1 MQRLEYD
8 YTYESKWI
16 DYLVQQSINEATLDR
31 YVGEC
36 LVFSEGSNV
45 YDKLVAINEAISD
58 KITSAWDKIMDFL
71 RRMWGKFTE
80 TLNSILAKDTT
91 YLEKYKDIILSKPIK
106 AFAQVSMFDLTAGE
120 KNIAN
125 IPVPIIDSGIM
136 DSIPVKTGETDETKS
151 ALDAMRTRIVSAWQS
166 GKPNQNPEGKE
177 WQQWLVDF
185 FKGALGGEKNY
196 NADALDIRGMY
207 QFCMNKS
214 KLLSTLDK
222 DRKNIETSSKEFADE
237 AKKYATDS
245 AGPNAGGKDLPFNPQ
260 TAKNAKAIV
269 TDNGTKMVK
278 DGVIDNG
285 KFYFKASNGEWK
297 TDSNAVTDENQIKN
311 FQKNAVTGG
320 NDNSKPATSTGD
332 AKPNANSV
340 KEEAAYYA
348 KQAQQVGIQDADL
361 KKADTYIDKKN
372 NTINKGIVQRVKE
385 AASKLGKKIADFVA
399 GETVYSAV
407 YDTYFNEVDF
417 SKGDT
422 GNSGSTS
429 SGNAGTTA
437 AAVAQKNS
445 VANQNRG
452 AGEAVK
458 AGTKYTQEQISN
470 KATNWI
476 TACKDVLTAKM
487 TATEYIHKEYMTI
500 IKTHVAYYVGREKI
514 EDNRNAPAA
523 QNRDNN
529 PQGNAN
535 TQNQQT
541 QGTPENQGTATGG
554 GQ

>member
-36 LVFSEGSNV
+36 LVFSEGYNV

-125 IPVPIIDSGIM
+125 TPVPIIDSGIM

-151 ALDAMRTRIVSAWQS
+151 ALDGMRTRIVSAWQS

-245 AGPNAGGKDLPFNPQ
+245 AGPNAGGKGLKFDPQ

-297 TDSNAVTDENQIKN
+297 TDTNAVTDENQIKN

-320 NDNSKPATSTGD
+320 NDNSKPATVD
-332 AKPNANSV
+332 KAK
-340 KEEAAYYA
+340 A
-348 KQAQQVGIQDADL
+348 KQQADQIANEAKAAGVTQDGYSEPE
-361 KKADTYIDKKN
+361 TYINKSDGSFLTGLRDKVKGLINAAKN
-372 NTINKGIVQRVKE
+372 KVN
-385 AASKLGKKIADFVA
+385 
-399 GETVYSAV
+399 GESTYSVVYN
-407 YDTYFNEVDF
+407 TYFNEVDF

-541 QGTPENQGTATGG
+541 QGAPENQGTATGG

>member
-36 LVFSEGSNV
+36 LVFSEGYNV

-125 IPVPIIDSGIM
+125 TPVPIIDSGIM

-245 AGPNAGGKDLPFNPQ
+245 AGPNAGGKGLKFDPQ

-297 TDSNAVTDENQIKN
+297 TDPNAVTDENQIKN

-320 NDNSKPATSTGD
+320 NDNSKPAVDKAAERKKAED
-332 AKPNANSV
+332 AA
-340 KEEAAYYA
+340 EEAKNGNIKDAELLKPDHYLDKDGKFLDQAY
-348 KQAQQVGIQDADL
+348 
-361 KKADTYIDKKN
+361 KN
-372 NTINKGIVQRVKE
+372 MKSQIKTTVN
-385 AASKLGKKIADFVA
+385 AS
-399 GETVYSAV
+399 TVFSSV

-422 GNSGSTS
+422 GNNGSTS

>member
-91 YLEKYKDIILSKPIK
+91 YLEKYKDIILNKPIK

-125 IPVPIIDSGIM
+125 TPVPIIDSGIM

-245 AGPNAGGKDLPFNPQ
+245 AGPNAGGKGLKFDPQ

-297 TDSNAVTDENQIKN
+297 TDPNAVTDENQIKN

-320 NDNSKPATSTGD
+320 NDNSKPAVDKAAERKKAED
-332 AKPNANSV
+332 AA
-340 KEEAAYYA
+340 EEAKNGNIKDAELLKPDHYLDKDGKFLDQAY
-348 KQAQQVGIQDADL
+348 
-361 KKADTYIDKKN
+361 KN
-372 NTINKGIVQRVKE
+372 MKSQIKTTVN
-385 AASKLGKKIADFVA
+385 AS
-399 GETVYSAV
+399 TVFSSV

-535 TQNQQT
+535 TQKQQT

>member
-91 YLEKYKDIILSKPIK
+91 YLEKYKDIILNKPIK

-245 AGPNAGGKDLPFNPQ
+245 AGPNAGGKGLKFDPQ

-297 TDSNAVTDENQIKN
+297 TDPNAVTDENQIKN

-320 NDNSKPATSTGD
+320 NDNSKPAVDKAAERKKAED
-332 AKPNANSV
+332 AA
-340 KEEAAYYA
+340 EEAKNGNIKDAELLKPDHYLDKDGKFLDQAY
-348 KQAQQVGIQDADL
+348 
-361 KKADTYIDKKN
+361 KN
-372 NTINKGIVQRVKE
+372 MKSQIKTTVN
-385 AASKLGKKIADFVA
+385 AS
-399 GETVYSAV
+399 TVFSSV

-535 TQNQQT
+535 TQKQQT